1 MSMTQSEALEQLEK
15 DTKRAD
21 EELERL
27 QSRMSE
33 CEKGMSE
40 LKVTLYARFG
50 SNISMCALQLC
61 MN

>member
-1 MSMTQSEALEQLEK
+1 MNMTQSEALEQLEK

-40 LKVTLYARFG
+40 LKVTLL
-50 SNISMCALQLC
+50 SLIHI
-61 MN
+61 